1 VFEVKKT
8 YIAKGTIE
16 RHDNIYTD
24 TLIVKGRLIVNG
36 IIRAKRVY
44 GDGFIEAR
52 RIIANSI
59 VAGTLDAE
67 HICAKKVIVDKVFC
81 LTAIVS
87 VGIIAKDFIEGHT
100 IKTARLIAPISEI
113 ERTEV
118 KEIIRIS
125 PKRSF
130 IGSIFCSWLHERFAA
145 WRYSRIAASAPDSG
159 SASKPKEASDI
170 EFDLIINSYRKK
182 YCQGGYRIVLEPV
195 EEKPK
200 KAEAV

>member
-1 VFEVKKT
+1 MKKI
-8 YIAKGTIE
+8 YIAEGTIE

-24 TLIVKGRLIVNG
+24 ILIVKGRLIVTG

-44 GDGFIEAR
+44 GDGFIEAG
-52 RIIANSI
+52 RIVANSI
-59 VAGTLDAE
+59 VAGILDVD
-67 HICAKKVIVDKVFC
+67 HICAKKVIADKVFC

-87 VGIIAKDFIEGHT
+87 IGIIAKDYIEGHN
-100 IKTARLIAPISEI
+100 IRTARLIAPISEI
-113 ERTEV
+113 ERTEA
-118 KEIIRIS
+118 KEIIHIT

-130 IGSIFCSWLHERFAA
+130 IGSIFCSWLHERFAS
-145 WRYSRIAASAPDSG
+145 WRYNRIAASAPDSG

-182 YCQGGYRIVLEPV
+182 YSQGGYRIVLEPV
-195 EEKPK
+195 EEKTK